1 MHPLAPQSVQSM
13 TTRCGTRAPARLT
26 SVIGC
31 CKSKVWHSRNIS
43 CLRAAMRKLS
53 LPAQVCWPNKHNAA
67 NECMHLQ
74 AADPSVTTVHHC
86 FRRTPLLT
94 LAVRQ
99 PVTDT
104 ATPDGS
110 FLLRASSS
118 VVGNCFT
125 MMIKLASAQA
135 PVMSYRIE
143 KVFFRMRARVCVY
156 AYVCVCVG

>member
-1 MHPLAPQSVQSM
+1 
-13 TTRCGTRAPARLT
+13 
-26 SVIGC
+26 
-31 CKSKVWHSRNIS
+31 
-43 CLRAAMRKLS
+43 MRKLS

-156 AYVCVCVG
+156 AYVCVCVWGGGYGECPFQHPIVSEVCLVGNNGLQFGSTAHFSYGSFSH